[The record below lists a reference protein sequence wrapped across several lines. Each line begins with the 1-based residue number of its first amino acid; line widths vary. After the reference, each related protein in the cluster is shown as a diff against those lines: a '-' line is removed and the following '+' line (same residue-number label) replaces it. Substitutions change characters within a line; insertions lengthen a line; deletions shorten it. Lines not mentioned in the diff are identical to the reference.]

1 MAGNYGSGGA
11 LFTNTNKK
19 SPKASDYRGDV
30 TLEGELLDYIMREAE
45 RGNPVKIELSGW
57 KRQGRGGSTF
67 ISLSAQTPYSERG
80 GQQQQP
86 QFRQGR
92 GSYNEGDGSGRYRD
106 PVPNREPIQTSRG
119 QYTRQQEESRYPQRQ
134 PQQGQ
139 GRQSYARNERF
150 QQELNDEIPDFGVN
164 RGAPF

>member
-106 PVPNREPIQTSRG
+106 PPPQREPIQTSRG
-119 QYTRQQEESRYPQRQ
+119 QYQRGDGRSADNRQGVYDQREDRYAA
-134 PQQGQ
+134 Q
-139 GRQSYARNERF
+139 GRQPSRLRN
-150 QQELNDEIPDFGVN
+150 ELNDDV
-164 RGAPF
+164 PF

>member
-119 QYTRQQEESRYPQRQ
+119 QYQRGDGRSADNRQGVYDQREDRYAA
-134 PQQGQ
+134 Q
-139 GRQSYARNERF
+139 GRQPSRLRN
-150 QQELNDEIPDFGVN
+150 ELNDDV
-164 RGAPF
+164 PF